1 MRKALVALLFAM
13 SPALA
18 QDLDLAGT
26 WQGTITT
33 VGTRLQSTYSP
44 ITGVSVTP
52 VPDVQV
58 MPSPFGPLE
67 LAADGTWEMPVLNEA
82 GDWALEGS
90 VLTLDGGL
98 AGAVARVEVLDSGPV
113 VVIDIPLG
121 GGEVQTV
128 TFSRA
133 P

>member
-1 MRKALVALLFAM
+1 MRKALIALLLVL

-18 QDLDLAGT
+18 QEPELAGT
-26 WQGTITT
+26 WSGTITT

-44 ITGVSVTP
+44 ITGVTVTP

-67 LAADGTWEMPVLNEA
+67 LAADGTWEMPGLQLS
-82 GDWALEGS
+82 GDWMLDGDVLRFSGGLEG
-90 VLTLDGGL
+90 
-98 AGAVARVEVLDSGPV
+98 APARVEQLAGGPV
-113 VVIDIPLG
+113 LVIDLDLG
-121 GGEVQTV
+121 GGDVQTV

>member
-1 MRKALVALLFAM
+1 MRRLILALMVLAA
-13 SPALA
+13 PALA
-18 QDLDLAGT
+18 QELDLAGT

-33 VGTRLQSTYSP
+33 IGTRLQSTFSP

-67 LAADGTWEMPVLNEA
+67 LAADGTWEMPVLNEG

-98 AGAVARVEVLDSGPV
+98 TGAVARVEVLDSGPV
-113 VVIDIPLG
+113 VVIDMPIG

>member
-1 MRKALVALLFAM
+1 MRKALFTLLFAV

-18 QDLDLAGT
+18 EALDLAGS

-44 ITGVSVTP
+44 ITGVTVTP
-52 VPDVQV
+52 VPDVQIT
-58 MPSPFGPLE
+58 PSPFGPLD
-67 LAADGTWEMPVLNEA
+67 LAADGTWEMPVLDYSGE
-82 GDWALEGS
+82 WSLEGS
-90 VLTLDGGL
+90 ALTLTGDL
-98 AGAVARVEVLDSGPV
+98 EGAPARVEVLEGGAV
-113 VVIDIPLG
+113 LVIDIPLG

-128 TFSRA
+128 TYSRS